1 MSRKLPIDDQTIQRR
16 ILFTLESEVL
26 STKAA
31 GAVGLADA
39 DTSAGLA
46 AAGVRAAPPGVA
58 GEPLRRALTVGASVD
73 RSLF

>member
-1 MSRKLPIDDQTIQRR
+1 M
-16 ILFTLESEVL
+16 L

-46 AAGVRAAPPGVA
+46 AAGVRAAPSGVA

>member
-1 MSRKLPIDDQTIQRR
+1 M
-16 ILFTLESEVL
+16 L

-39 DTSAGLA
+39 DTSAGF
-46 AAGVRAAPPGVA
+46 AAGGVRTAPPGVA